1 MKLLTTLLNESNMT
15 YERLEPKAKE
25 MIDKASIDKPEMVV
39 MMVDWFQ
46 TDDEA
51 LILRDMLWYARDNGV
66 TITIIPKA

>member
-1 MKLLTTLLNESNMT
+1 
-15 YERLEPKAKE
+15 
-25 MIDKASIDKPEMVV
+25 MIDKASIEKPEMVV

-51 LILRDMLWYARDNGV
+51 LILRDMLWYARDKWV

>member
-1 MKLLTTLLNESNMT
+1 MN

-25 MIDKASIDKPEMVV
+25 MIDKASIEKPEMVV

-51 LILRDMLWYARDNGV
+51 LILKDMLWYARDKWV